1 MKIDELLSEAKTVA
15 IFGHVRPDGDCVGS
29 TTGIYNYIKDNY
41 PGISVDLYLENFPD
55 SYKILRGACD
65 AQSAWTAA
73 GKAMTEFGD
82 RCEKIGKSAERLA
95 ER

>member
-55 SYKILRGACD
+55 SYKILALSSCMNSTS
-65 AQSAWTAA
+65 Q
-73 GKAMTEFGD
+73 
-82 RCEKIGKSAERLA
+82 AELA
-95 ER
+95 SGSTKFTVQRFSGLEIW